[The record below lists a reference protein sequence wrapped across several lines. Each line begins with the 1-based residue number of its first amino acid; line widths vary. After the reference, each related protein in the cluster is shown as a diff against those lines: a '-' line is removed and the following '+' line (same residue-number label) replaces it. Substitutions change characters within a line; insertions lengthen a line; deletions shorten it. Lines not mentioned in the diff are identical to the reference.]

1 MKKLMLSAV
10 AIVAMCSVSLAQEHG
25 EKKEKAV
32 NVPTAVTA
40 AFAKQFGPTDADWE
54 KEGANYEAEFERN
67 KKETS
72 AVFSADGKLLETEV
86 EIPVAELPAAAM
98 EYIKKNHAGAT
109 VKEAAKITDA
119 AGVVSYEAEI
129 KGKDLI
135 FDAKGN
141 FVK

>member
-1 MKKLMLSAV
+1 MLSAIAV
-10 AIVAMCSVSLAQEHG
+10 AVMCTAALAQEHKE
-25 EKKEKAV
+25 EKIKSV
-32 NVPTAVTA
+32 NVPAAVSASFT
-40 AFAKQFGPTDADWE
+40 KQFGTVEAKWE
-54 KEGANYEAEFERN
+54 KKGANYEAEFEHN

-72 AVFSADGKLLETEV
+72 AVFSAEGKLLETEV
-86 EIPVAELPAAAM
+86 EIPVTELPAAAL
-98 EYIKKNHAGAT
+98 EYIKKNHADAK

-119 AGVVSYEAEI
+119 AGVITYEAEV